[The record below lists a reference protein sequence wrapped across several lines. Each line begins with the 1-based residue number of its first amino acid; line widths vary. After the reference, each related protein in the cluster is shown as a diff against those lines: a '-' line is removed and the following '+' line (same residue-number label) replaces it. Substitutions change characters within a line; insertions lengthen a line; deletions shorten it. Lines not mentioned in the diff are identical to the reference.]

1 MMSNVL
7 SRESTLDSAIELLNA
22 LNRATRGRGTVRL
35 HLPSGARAQTPPAQT
50 DEVWQGVS
58 YDYATYHEAE
68 HAANV
73 IQSVYSAHAESR
85 AEPTHLEAELYGA
98 VLVIWMVAPDEGALD
113 AFVRALVRRLGA
125 FE

>member
-22 LNRATRGRGTVRL
+22 LNRTTRSRGTLRL
-35 HLPSGARAQTPPAQT
+35 HLPSGARTQAPPAQT

-85 AEPTHLEAELYGA
+85 TEPTRLEAELYGP
-98 VLVIWMVAPDEGALD
+98 VLVIWMVAPDESALG